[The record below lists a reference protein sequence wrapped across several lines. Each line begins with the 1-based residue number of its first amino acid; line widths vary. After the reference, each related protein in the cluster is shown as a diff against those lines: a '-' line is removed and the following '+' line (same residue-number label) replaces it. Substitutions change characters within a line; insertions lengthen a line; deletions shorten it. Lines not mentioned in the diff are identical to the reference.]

1 MFTWQK
7 QAQYENTFE
16 YASLIMGKN
25 IIQIK
30 ATLFRVDLL
39 LSSRTSTFIL
49 FTLHMIQVL
58 DYTNSKLWFKLV

>member
-30 ATLFRVDLL
+30 ATLFRIELL
-39 LSSRTSTFIL
+39 LSSRTSTFIS
-49 FTLHMIQVL
+49 FTLHMIQFL
-58 DYTNSKLWFKLV
+58 HYPNSKLRFKLV